1 MLTYATKQKIMHRQE
16 EKSLTMK

>member
-1 MLTYATKQKIMHRQE
+1 LTYATKQKIIHWQG